1 MLCTC
6 KSNISHP
13 HPLAGQLASGKWM
26 HWRAPEPWLLQTTT
40 ERATS
45 PWGPRPSVCNRSA
58 KNDHPRK
65 SGENFGGF
73 LSSKLVGGVLDG
85 LHTPALPNHASTLTI
100 QETQPSRCWQN
111 RKSLERTDGYPENSV
126 ESQVAVIT
134 VRAKASTHV
143 ALPQTCTCPSAQA
156 HSHLTTRSTRATR
169 KICNSP
175 VSSHC
180 KHDIPTES
188 IPYQNI

>member
-1 MLCTC
+1 MGAL
-6 KSNISHP
+6 
-13 HPLAGQLASGKWM
+13 
-26 HWRAPEPWLLQTTT
+26 
-40 ERATS
+40 
-45 PWGPRPSVCNRSA
+45 
-58 KNDHPRK
+58 
-65 SGENFGGF
+65 
-73 LSSKLVGGVLDG
+73 LDG

-111 RKSLERTDGYPENSV
+111 RKSLERTDGYAENSV

-143 ALPQTCTCPSAQA
+143 ALPQTYTCPSAQA

-188 IPYQNI
+188 IPYHNLFSNMSGTKLPCVTKTGFPMPSQVTWHCEDVNLIRPG